1 MLSDFFV
8 FVFLFDLVG
17 DRTDV
22 SVIGGQLCART
33 LGWKRGTTTPL
44 VLVATTTTL
53 YIRKYQVLLSINR

>member
-1 MLSDFFV
+1 VGMMLSDFFV

-33 LGWKRGTTTPL
+33 LGWKRPVLRTVVYYGTTL
-44 VLVATTTTL
+44 ASYVD
-53 YIRKYQVLLSINR
+53 

>member
-1 MLSDFFV
+1 MMLSDFFV

-33 LGWKRGTTTPL
+33 LGWKRPVLRTVVYYGTTL
-44 VLVATTTTL
+44 ASYVD
-53 YIRKYQVLLSINR
+53 